1 MIEEENSAKTSYDEL
16 MAAKETEVAAASA
29 AIEEKTARL
38 GEVAV
43 EIVENKNDLE
53 GTSEQLDED
62 KKFLAEVEKECA
74 VRTKEYEAMQKTNA
88 MEMMALSD
96 TIKLLNDD
104 DALDLFKKTLPGAA
118 ASFLQMQ
125 VTTTDQQRQAL
136 AVIRAA
142 RNGHPELNFL
152 ALALQGKKVSF
163 SKVIKMIDSMV
174 ATLKTEQQDDNDKKE
189 YCDMQFDL
197 ADDKKKG
204 LERDISNLEKAIGK
218 ETEAV
223 AALADE
229 IKALE

>member
-118 ASFLQMQ
+118 ASFLQLDMTPEEVRSQ
-125 VTTTDQQRQAL
+125 ARQEL
-136 AVIRAA
+136 K
-142 RNGHPELNFL
+142 NGRR
-152 ALALQGKKVSF
+152 GK
-163 SKVIKMIDSMV
+163 
-174 ATLKTEQQDDNDKKE
+174 
-189 YCDMQFDL
+189 
-197 ADDKKKG
+197 
-204 LERDISNLEKAIGK
+204 R
-218 ETEAV
+218 
-223 AALADE
+223 
-229 IKALE
+229 